1 MKNFWLL
8 LSSFFILA
16 YSFNGYADGREHEN
30 SASNFETI
38 YAYES
43 CINIP
48 NTQIV
53 YVCTGQYAYAYHS
66 RSDCPGLGNCKGE
79 IRYTDQYSAE
89 NRLGRVPCCRCWS
102 NVAGRCKDDNPYYS
116 PPTQFNPYVPQI
128 PSVAYDPY
136 YIAARNQREQE
147 QAEAIATLVVLAA
160 QGIASLI
167 TPTPEGIAR
176 REEKREIRHDKQ
188 ESRRI
193 KKAMRPYDKYKTKG
207 NTYTAKNIL
216 ESHFTVIYVVNLPGS
231 IDNKSYGKN
240 QIAYWADNEK
250 EQEEKMVEI
259 PNGVTLWTKTFT
271 AKVKT
276 PPYKLGIHT
285 IQPIHVT
292 KKGAVITS
300 VFINSKLFKSDTTY
314 VNEDL
319 EVRFNLFEMP
329 FSFD

>member
-16 YSFNGYADGREHEN
+16 YSINGYADGRENEN
-30 SASNFETI
+30 SVRNFETI

-79 IRYTDQYSAE
+79 IRYTDQYTAE
-89 NRLGRVPCCRCWS
+89 NKLGRVPCCRCWS

-167 TPTPEGIAR
+167 SPTPEGIAR
-176 REEKREIRHDKQ
+176 REARREIRHDKR
-188 ESRRI
+188 ESRKI
-193 KKAMRPYDKYKTKG
+193 KKKIRPKNKTYEEAYNYIVSQYDPQKSLSNNTSSKVPASNENNGKYLYATTFNDPPFEVPLRSEPKVTS
-207 NTYTAKNIL
+207 Y
-216 ESHFTVIYVVNLPGS
+216 EIYKCPKDAIVYV
-231 IDNKSYGKN
+231 IDNKRDVFY
-240 QIAYWADNEK
+240 
-250 EQEEKMVEI
+250 
-259 PNGVTLWTKTFT
+259 
-271 AKVKT
+271 KVKVD
-276 PPYKLGIHT
+276 GF
-285 IQPIHVT
+285 
-292 KKGAVITS
+292 KGYI
-300 VFINSKLFKSDTTY
+300 SKNFLMRK
-314 VNEDL
+314 E
-319 EVRFNLFEMP
+319 
-329 FSFD
+329 